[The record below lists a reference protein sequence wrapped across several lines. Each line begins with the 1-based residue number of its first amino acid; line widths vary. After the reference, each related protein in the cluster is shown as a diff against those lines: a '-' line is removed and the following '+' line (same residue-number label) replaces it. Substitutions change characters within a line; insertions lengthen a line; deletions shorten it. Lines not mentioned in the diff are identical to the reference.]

1 MVSLELL
8 SSLDGLI
15 WLQSGTKVG
24 ELFHQHQTTV
34 SRNLKKCSEVF
45 GLSIYKQN
53 SFWLIEGDC
62 ALLNL
67 ERAVHQSARL
77 QGKSPLRLEVNG
89 WSNSVLFPR
98 PPTGWV
104 ASTSQ
109 ANLLQPGQTLQLLR
123 DNIID
128 AWLCLSPEAPQES
141 EDFCVVDLC
150 EAPIQFLVAPGHP
163 LLECETINFELLKSY
178 PFQRGL
184 LKSLPGT
191 VARLKKSN
199 LWTQEHDCYRY
210 PQLDRADQQAVSLT
224 LHLDPLLANDSDTS
238 DLVPLPIS
246 LKIKTGIS
254 LVYKHSLGTNNQ
266 GIQSLSGYLRR
277 QLRLHQSKHPSLQL
291 LPDGAPSG
299 WGIRGKSRSR

>member
-34 SRNLKKCSEVF
+34 SRNLKKCSDVF

-53 SFWLIEGDC
+53 GCWLIEGDC

-109 ANLLQPGQTLQLLR
+109 ANLLQPRQTLQLLR

-128 AWLCLSPEAPQES
+128 AWLCLSPEAPQAS
-141 EDFCVVDLC
+141 EEFSVIDLC
-150 EAPIQFLVAPGHP
+150 EAPIQFLVERGHP
-163 LLECETINFELLKSY
+163 LLECTNISFELLKSY
-178 PFQRGL
+178 PFQRNL
-184 LKSLPGT
+184 SKTLPGT
-191 VARLKKSN
+191 VARLKRFD
-199 LWTQEHDCYRY
+199 LW
-210 PQLDRADQQAVSLT
+210 PQKNDHCRHSRLERADHQGVSLT
-224 LHLDPLLANDSDTS
+224 LHLDPLFANDPETS
-238 DLVPLPIS
+238 DLVPLVIN
-246 LKIKTGIS
+246 LNIQTGIS
-254 LVYKHSLGTNNQ
+254 LVYKHSLGNNNQ
-266 GIQSLSGYLRR
+266 GIQSLSGFLRR
-277 QLRLHQSKHPSLQL
+277 QLRLHQPKHPSLQIL
-291 LPDGAPSG
+291 D
-299 WGIRGKSRSR
+299 

>member
-8 SSLDGLI
+8 SSLDGLV

-34 SRNLKKCSEVF
+34 SRNLKKCSDVF

-53 SFWLIEGDC
+53 GCWLMEGDC

-89 WSNSVLFPR
+89 WSNSVLFPQ

-109 ANLLQPGQTLQLLR
+109 ANLLQPRQTLQLLR

-128 AWLCLSPEAPQES
+128 AWLCLSPEAPQAS
-141 EDFCVVDLC
+141 EEFSVIDLC
-150 EAPIQFLVAPGHP
+150 EAPIQFLVERGHP
-163 LLECETINFELLKSY
+163 LLECTNISFELLKSY
-178 PFQRGL
+178 PFQRNL
-184 LKSLPGT
+184 SKTLPGT
-191 VARLKKSN
+191 VARLKKNN
-199 LWTQEHDCYRY
+199 LWTQEHDCYRHS
-210 PQLDRADQQAVSLT
+210 QLDLADHQGVSLT
-224 LHLDPLLANDSDTS
+224 LHLPPLLANEPETS
-238 DLVPLPIS
+238 DLVPLVIN
-246 LKIKTGIS
+246 LNIKTGIS
-254 LVYKHSLGTNNQ
+254 LIYKHSLGNNNQ
-266 GIQSLSGYLRR
+266 GIQSLSGFLRR
-277 QLRLHQSKHPSLQL
+277 QLRLHQPKHPSLQIL
-291 LPDGAPSG
+291 D
-299 WGIRGKSRSR
+299 

>member
-8 SSLDGLI
+8 SSLDGLV

-53 SFWLIEGDC
+53 GFWLIEGDC

-89 WSNSVLFPR
+89 WSNSALFAW

-128 AWLCLSPEAPQES
+128 AWLCLSPEAPQQS
-141 EDFCVVDLC
+141 EELSVVQLC
-150 EAPIQFLVAPGHP
+150 EAPIQFLVASGHP
-163 LLECETINFELLKSY
+163 LLECSNINFELLKGY
-178 PFQRGL
+178 PFHRNL
-184 LKSLPGT
+184 PKIFPGT
-191 VARLKKSN
+191 VSILKKNN
-199 LWTQEHDCYRY
+199 LWTQEHDDCRHS
-210 PQLDRADQQAVSLT
+210 QLGRADQQGVSLT
-224 LHLDPLLANDSDTS
+224 LYLDPLLANDPETS

-246 LKIKTGIS
+246 LNIKTGIS
-254 LVYKHSLGTNNQ
+254 LVYKHSLGHNNRA
-266 GIQSLSGYLRR
+266 IQSLSGFLRR
-277 QLRLHQSKHPSLQL
+277 QLRLHQSKHSSLQL
-291 LPDGAPSG
+291 LTDVSPSG
-299 WGIRGKSRSR
+299 

>member
-8 SSLDGLI
+8 SSLDGLV

-53 SFWLIEGDC
+53 GCWLIEGDC

-89 WSNSVLFPR
+89 WSNSALFAR

-128 AWLCLSPEAPQES
+128 AWLCLSPEAPQAS
-141 EDFCVVDLC
+141 EEFRVVDLC
-150 EAPIQFLVAPGHP
+150 EAPIQFLVTPGHP
-163 LLECETINFELLKSY
+163 LLGCTNISFELLKSY
-178 PFQRGL
+178 PFQRNL
-184 LKSLPGT
+184 LKSYPGT
-191 VARLKKSN
+191 VSRLKKNN
-199 LWTQEHDCYRY
+199 LWAQEHDCCRHSR
-210 PQLDRADQQAVSLT
+210 LDRADQQAVSLT
-224 LHLDPLLANDSDTS
+224 LYLDPLLANDPETS

-246 LKIKTGIS
+246 LNIKTGIS
-254 LVYKHSLGTNNQ
+254 LVYKHSLGNNNQ
-266 GIQSLSGYLRR
+266 GIHSLTGFLRR
-277 QLRLHQSKHPSLQL
+277 QLRLHHSKYPGLEL
-291 LPDGAPSG
+291 LTDVSPSG
-299 WGIRGKSRSR
+299 SGIRGKSRSR